1 MTGKRRY
8 WGLLF
13 PSDAATMSQVA
24 QGCEAAGLEGIW
36 AVQLYGPP
44 FLSLAAAA
52 MVTKRLKLGSGVA
65 LAFTR
70 SPLETALSAIDVD
83 TMSGGRMVLGLG
95 TSIRWWNESWHG
107 VAYGKPI
114 AHLREVVRMV
124 REIIAGAHGGK
135 LGKIAGEYHQL
146 DLRGFST
153 MAPPV
158 RNRIPIYLPAVFES
172 AVRLAGEIADGLP
185 GHPIWSARWIENEV
199 QENLEASLKQAGRQ
213 RSEFD
218 LNVWAFVTI
227 DEDRKPG
234 DQRRAGDGR
243 ILFLDG
249 AIREILRGARL
260 WRRGSSGM
268 RRRTGR
274 RSGCDV
280 RLDSRRDGHDVR
292 GSRHAGRGSRASRKA
307 VGKRELD
314 DARAASCRPRR
325 REYRAPPDRNRE
337 DVLYRLTL
345 RKCVRAPTCNPYDER
360 E

>member
-13 PSDAATMSQVA
+13 PSDAATMTQVA

-44 FLSLAAAA
+44 FLPLAAAA
-52 MVTKRLKLGSGVA
+52 MVTKRVKLGSGVA

-70 SPLETALSAIDVD
+70 SPLESALSAIDID

-114 AHLREVVRMV
+114 AHLREVVRIV

-135 LGKIAGEYHQL
+135 LGKIDGEYHKL
-146 DLRGFST
+146 DLKGFST
-153 MAPPV
+153 MAPTV
-158 RNRIPIYLPAVFES
+158 RNRIPIYLPAVFENG
-172 AVRLAGEIADGLP
+172 VRLAGEIADGLA

-199 QENLEASLKQAGRQ
+199 RNSLAASLKQAGRL

-227 DEDRKPG
+227 DQDRK
-234 DQRRAGDGR
+234 RA
-243 ILFLDG
+243 I
-249 AIREILRGARL
+249 
-260 WRRGSSGM
+260 S
-268 RRRTGR
+268 
-274 RSGCDV
+274 
-280 RLDSRRDGHDVR
+280 
-292 GSRHAGRGSRASRKA
+292 
-307 VGKRELD
+307 
-314 DARAASCRPRR
+314 DARATVAFYSSMAQYEKYFAAHGFGAEARAACVAAQAGDRAAMVAAISDEMVTTFAVAGTPEEVRAR
-325 REYRAPPDRNRE
+325 VEKLWESADSMTLAPPAVGLDGESIARHQTAIAQMF
-337 DVLYRLTL
+337 YG
-345 RKCVRAPTCNPYDER
+345 A
-360 E
+360 

>member
-1 MTGKRRY
+1 MTSKRRY

-13 PSDAATMSQVA
+13 PSDAATMTQVA

-44 FLSLAAAA
+44 FLPLAAAA
-52 MVTKRLKLGSGVA
+52 MVTRRVKLGSGVA

-70 SPLETALSAIDVD
+70 SPLETALSAIDID

-114 AHLREVVRMV
+114 AHLREVVRVV

-135 LGKIAGEYHQL
+135 LGKIGGEYHKL
-146 DLRGFST
+146 DLKGFST

-158 RNRIPIYLPAVFES
+158 RNRIPIYVPAVFENG
-172 AVRLAGEIADGLP
+172 VRLAGEIADGLP

-199 QENLEASLKQAGRQ
+199 RENLEASLKQAGRR

-227 DEDRKPG
+227 DEDRKRAINDARPTIAFYSSMAQYERYFAAHGFGAEARAACAAAQRG
-234 DQRRAGDGR
+234 DNAAMVAAIPDEMVTTFAIAGTANEVRARVDDLWKSADSMTLAPPAVG
-243 ILFLDG
+243 LDG
-249 AIREILRGARL
+249 AAIARHQTAIAK
-260 WRRGSSGM
+260 M
-268 RRRTGR
+268 FYT
-274 RSGCDV
+274 
-280 RLDSRRDGHDVR
+280 
-292 GSRHAGRGSRASRKA
+292 A
-307 VGKRELD
+307 
-314 DARAASCRPRR
+314 
-325 REYRAPPDRNRE
+325 
-337 DVLYRLTL
+337 
-345 RKCVRAPTCNPYDER
+345 
-360 E
+360 

>member
-13 PSDAATMSQVA
+13 PSSAATMTQVA

-44 FLSLAAAA
+44 FLPLAAAA
-52 MVTKRLKLGSGVA
+52 MVTKRVKLGTGVA

-114 AHLREVVRMV
+114 AHLREVVGIV
-124 REIIAGAHGGK
+124 REIIAGAHSGK
-135 LGKIAGEYHQL
+135 LGKIGSEYHKL
-146 DLRGFST
+146 DLKGFST

-158 RNRIPIYLPAVFES
+158 RNRIPIYLPAVFENG
-172 AVRLAGEIADGLP
+172 VRLAGEIADGLP
-185 GHPIWSARWIENEV
+185 GHPIWSARWLENEV
-199 QENLEASLKQAGRQ
+199 KENLEASLKQAGRK

-227 DEDRKPG
+227 DEDRK
-234 DQRRAGDGR
+234 RA
-243 ILFLDG
+243 IN
-249 AIREILRGARL
+249 
-260 WRRGSSGM
+260 
-268 RRRTGR
+268 
-274 RSGCDV
+274 
-280 RLDSRRDGHDVR
+280 
-292 GSRHAGRGSRASRKA
+292 
-307 VGKRELD
+307 
-314 DARAASCRPRR
+314 DARATVAFYSSMAQY
-325 REYRAPPDRNRE
+325 EKYFAAHGFGAEARAAHP
-337 DVLYRLTL
+337 
-345 RKCVRAPTCNPYDER
+345 A
-360 E
+360 